1 MRLIHEST
9 FKRNLAQGR
18 ISLKHVLRSQFDPT
32 PHHKCVWG
40 VPECAPEGARKV
52 RFAALHDRAE
62 IRDEYATSD
71 MPVDMVE
78 YLPSLPC
85 QQTLFSVVRTLF
97 RGLRVHLPAQQRGC
111 FNYRAVR
118 RLFVVKLSNGRI
130 QQGYYMVHPVPRS
143 PLTDLQTDLPLADF
157 SLHC

>member
-1 MRLIHEST
+1 MRLIHKST
-9 FKRNLAQGR
+9 FKRNLAQGG
-18 ISLKHVLRSQFDPT
+18 ISLQHVLSSQFDAAS
-32 PHHKCVWG
+32 HHKCVWG

-52 RFAALHDRAE
+52 RFAALHERAE
-62 IRDEYATSD
+62 IRDKYATGD

-78 YLPSLPC
+78 HLPSLPC

-97 RGLRVHLPAQQRGC
+97 RGPRVHLPAQQRGR

-118 RLFVVKLSNGRI
+118 RLFVVKLTNGRI

-143 PLTDLQTDLPLADF
+143 PLTERQSDLPLADF
-157 SLHC
+157 RLHC